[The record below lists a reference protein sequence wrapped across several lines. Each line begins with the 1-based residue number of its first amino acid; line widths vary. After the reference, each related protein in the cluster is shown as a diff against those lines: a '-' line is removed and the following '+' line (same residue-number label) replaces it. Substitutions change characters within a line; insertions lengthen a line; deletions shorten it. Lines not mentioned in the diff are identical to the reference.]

1 MTEWTEYIDA
11 VCLKDYMGVVPPLN
25 SHPEYDSDA
34 ETWDVYF
41 EYDAY
46 GEHDLVALP
55 FESIEE
61 ARKAIQEIL
70 DEREKVA

>member
-11 VCLKDYMGVVPPLN
+11 VCLKDDKGVVPPLN

-34 ETWDVYF
+34 ETWDLYF
-41 EYDAY
+41 EYDDY
-46 GEHDLVALP
+46 GVHDLVALP
-55 FESIEE
+55 FESTEE
-61 ARKAIQEIL
+61 AYKAIREIL